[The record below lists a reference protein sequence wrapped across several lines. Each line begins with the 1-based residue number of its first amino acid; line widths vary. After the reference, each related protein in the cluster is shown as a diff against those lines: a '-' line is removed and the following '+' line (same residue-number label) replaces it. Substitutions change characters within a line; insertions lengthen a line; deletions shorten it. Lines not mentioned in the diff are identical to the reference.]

1 MYSTILI
8 PVDFE
13 HNEQSLQSLKKAEKL
28 LGDNEIILL
37 HVIEEVPE
45 YILAQIPDDIRL
57 PKISKVTEELKELVK
72 ESGVKARV
80 EVRKGGSYN
89 SILESAHDNNADLI
103 IINSHK
109 PGFQDYLLGS
119 TAAKVVRHAKCAVLV
134 ER

>member
-1 MYSTILI
+1 MYNTILI
-8 PVDFE
+8 PVDFA
-13 HNEQSLQSLKKAEKL
+13 HNEQSIESLKKAGKL
-28 LGDNEIILL
+28 IGDNEIILL

-45 YILAQIPDDIRL
+45 YILAQIPEDIRAD
-57 PKISKVTEELKELVK
+57 KSFDITQELEELVK
-72 ESGVKARV
+72 KSKIKARI
-80 EVRKGGSYN
+80 EVRKGSSYH
-89 SILESAHDNNADLI
+89 SILESANENKVDLI